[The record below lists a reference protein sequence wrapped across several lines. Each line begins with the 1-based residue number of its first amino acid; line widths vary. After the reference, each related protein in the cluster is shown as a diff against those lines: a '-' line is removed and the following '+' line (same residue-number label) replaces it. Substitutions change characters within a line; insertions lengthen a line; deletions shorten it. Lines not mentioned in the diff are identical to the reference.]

1 MNFLIKNSDL
11 IFLKKKITR
20 NGFSKRVPKSNFLI
34 KEQNESPKGKSKSD
48 CLIMK
53 QNGL

>member
-11 IFLKKKITR
+11 IFFLKITR

-53 QNGL
+53 